1 MVQIPAALDSVK
13 SGVCEIVVS
22 STGTFTKD
30 FPLSLVTNLPTMGFY
45 GDSWEDTY
53 KANLAFDDLYAKF
66 PEILNEFKDFKLL
79 QTQDNSSYNLVSK
92 SKEIHFPSDF
102 KGLKVGGAG
111 HVMEIVKANGG
122 AEVHQVPPEAYN
134 NLDKGIVDA
143 AFNLFAQVRV
153 YNLYEV
159 CDYFYTQSFFNGT
172 MIVLMNL
179 DAWNALSPQD
189 QEIMKEI
196 WPEVAIISCQ
206 AVFEDCETGKQKVLE
221 AGKKLVNPTP
231 EEAAAWA
238 DRHRY

>member
-1 MVQIPAALDSVK
+1 
-13 SGVCEIVVS
+13 
-22 STGTFTKD
+22 
-30 FPLSLVTNLPTMGFY
+30 
-45 GDSWEDTY
+45 
-53 KANLAFDDLYAKF
+53 
-66 PEILNEFKDFKLL
+66 LL

-153 YNLYEV
+153 YSLYEV

-179 DAWNALSPQD
+179 DAWNAMSPQD
-189 QEIMKEI
+189 QEIMQEI
-196 WPEVAIISCQ
+196 WPEVAKISCQ
-206 AVFEDCETGKQKVLE
+206 TVFEDCETGKQKVLE
-221 AGKKLVNPTP
+221 AGKKLVDPTP
-231 EEAAAWA
+231 EEATAWA
-238 DRHRY
+238 AEAEPTFKIWAEDAAALGIDSEVAYAVLDEWKALRKKYINK